1 MSDQSEA
8 GSIKDACPLSWPEQR
23 RNLILFAACTS
34 MQYLAAPVLY
44 VGITQASLCDRLGAS
59 ARTANL
65 PGTLF
70 FAMTAIPALVAWLS
84 PKVSSLKRNL
94 SLCYTASA
102 MMLATI
108 SVCLALPISDDIK
121 IAVVVLQGA
130 VTGTVMPLAIALLW
144 EAIGR
149 GVDEAHRGLAMS
161 MGFGFGPIMAVLG
174 SLAQTALLGG
184 NLFGFEFEGASYP
197 NKFVI
202 LFGAGAPIMLL
213 VAILGQFLVI
223 PPVEKESE
231 RAPLS
236 SVVGLLI
243 GLPTMLCAIAMM
255 QLATEV
261 NMSALRYC
269 GVMAAVISAAS
280 FVYHFRELLSQRIL
294 LTATIVTVLIY
305 SGNVIPSNMNLYS
318 HNVLGNR
325 PEDWAGIENVLRF
338 SFKVVAGLLLGWL
351 LTRTNPRTGVVATAT
366 IYLAGQVW
374 AMLATGPWY
383 LLAFGIH
390 GAGELVGVYAPNYFV
405 SASRPKDL
413 RRNTAFMTMLMVPAA
428 PAGYLF
434 GAIVDYSVNVGQW
447 APWGMTSS
455 TFGFRLSFFVC
466 AILILLGIVI
476 AVIKLPANP
485 KTSST

>member
-1 MSDQSEA
+1 MSDQAET
-8 GSIKDACPLSWPEQR
+8 GSTIQTCPLSWPEQR
-23 RNLILFAACTS
+23 RNLILFAGCTS

-65 PGTLF
+65 PSTLF
-70 FAMTAIPALVAWLS
+70 FAMTAIPALIAWLS

-102 MMLATI
+102 VMLATI
-108 SVCLALPISDDIK
+108 SICLSLPISDDIK

-130 VTGTVMPLAIALLW
+130 VTGAVMPLAIALLW

-161 MGFGFGPIMAVLG
+161 LGFGFGPIMAVLG

-184 NLFGFEFEGASYP
+184 KLFGFEFEGASYP

-223 PPVEKESE
+223 PRVETEPE

-236 SVVGLLI
+236 SVVGLAI
-243 GLPTMLCAIAMM
+243 GLPSMLMAVAMM
-255 QLATEV
+255 QLAT
-261 NMSALRYC
+261 AWDQPGLRYL
-269 GVMAAVISAAS
+269 GYLSTIISAAG
-280 FVYHFRELLSQRIL
+280 FMYHFRELLSQPVL
-294 LTATIVTVLIY
+294 LTATLVTVLIY

-366 IYLAGQVW
+366 IYLAGQIW
-374 AMLATGPWY
+374 ALLVTGPWY

-405 SASRPKDL
+405 SASRPADL

-434 GAIVDYSVNVGQW
+434 GALVDYSVSVAKW
-447 APWGMTSS
+447 SPWGMNSS
-455 TFGFRLSFFVC
+455 TFGFRLSFLTCGVF
-466 AILILLGIVI
+466 ILLGIILAI
-476 AVIKLPANP
+476 ARLPANP
-485 KTSST
+485 KVSST